1 MFKKPEP
8 TKSQFTDEQI
18 KHLEFIQGGINRFA
32 SNSFQMKGWMLTI
45 VSALLGFLVNSGESK
60 FALVAILPVVVF
72 WGLDSYYLQLERKFR
87 GIYNDVINPDKA
99 QKTVGLFEM
108 PFQNYTSWKYSFWN
122 VFLSQTVL
130 LLYFPVIVLL
140 VAAYL
145 FL

>member
-1 MFKKPEP
+1 MATKKKTEL
-8 TKSQFTDEQI
+8 SDHEI

-60 FALVAILPVVVF
+60 FALVAILPVLVF

-87 GIYNDVINPDKA
+87 GIYNDVIKPDKA

-108 PFQNYTSWKYSFWN
+108 PFQNYTSGKYSFWD
-122 VFLSQTVL
+122 VFFSRWLL

-140 VAAYL
+140 VGIYL